1 MVSGTGSGAEPD
13 VVSVSDADI
22 DALAVLAD
30 APGTLAL
37 LQRARASRNLA
48 FLAAV
53 LRDGPDD
60 PQRRIARAGFDTL
73 VTVQRHDP
81 EVVRNTVQHPR
92 FGAWVAV
99 CAAGLGDGREGSDE
113 VPIAHLAS
121 FAAGA
126 AMRARIDFDLEV
138 PQVGDAVVVPGL
150 GCWTGRAG
158 DTARVRY
165 CGTAEP
171 LLAGRRWTPLR
182 WLTARPPAGAVS
194 IEFDDLPPT
203 PSAWPDIAP
212 VHPDQ
217 RWKPWSDSEFG
228 AWQRLFD
235 ESVRLLDT
243 AVPELAAPLSRGFQA
258 VLPRSRD
265 TCPFRS
271 STLADS
277 FGAAA
282 MVLPADTVAAAT
294 GLLHE
299 FQHSKLSA
307 LMEIVPLIETDGPAA
322 LPSPWRRE
330 PRPTSAVLHGI
341 YAHLAV
347 GRLWGRLAANGIA
360 ESVPDTAEVRD
371 QTLAACDTLLE
382 SDRLTPAGRR
392 FVTLMRRAAVTDP
405 DGRAAV
411 PTVRWE

>member
-1 MVSGTGSGAEPD
+1 MVSGIGRGAEPD
-13 VVSVSDADI
+13 VVSVSDAEI

-30 APGTLAL
+30 DPGTLPL
-37 LQRARASRNLA
+37 LRRARVSRNLA

-53 LRDGPDD
+53 LRDGPDE
-60 PQRRIARAGFDTL
+60 PQRRLARAGFDTL
-73 VTVQRHDP
+73 AAVQRHDP
-81 EVVRNTVQHPR
+81 AVVRNMVQHPR

-99 CAAGLGDGREGSDE
+99 CAAGPDAGREE
-113 VPIAHLAS
+113 AAPIAHLAG
-121 FAAGA
+121 FAAAA
-126 AMRARIDFDLEV
+126 AMRARVAFDLEV
-138 PQVGDAVVVPGL
+138 PQVGDAVVLPGL
-150 GCWTGRAG
+150 GCWTGPTAA
-158 DTARVRY
+158 TARVRY
-165 CGTAEP
+165 RGAAEP
-171 LLAGRRWTPLR
+171 ILAGRRWTALR
-182 WLTARPPAGAVS
+182 RLTARAPTGTVS
-194 IEFDDLPPT
+194 VEFDDLPPT

-212 VHPDQ
+212 AHPDL
-217 RWKPWSDSEFG
+217 RWKPWSDNEFRT
-228 AWQRLFD
+228 WQRLFD
-235 ESVRLLDT
+235 GAVRMLHA
-243 AVPELAAPLSRGFQA
+243 AVPELAAPLSRGFVS

-282 MVLPADTVAAAT
+282 MVLPTGTVAAAT

-307 LMEIVPLIETDGPAA
+307 LMEIVPLIETDGPAV
-322 LPSPWRRE
+322 LPSPWRSE
-330 PRPTSAVLHGI
+330 PRPTSAVLHGV

-347 GRLWGRLAANGIA
+347 ARLWGRLAADGIA

-371 QTLAACDTLLE
+371 QTRTACDTLLE

-392 FVTLMRRAAVTDP
+392 FVTLMRRAAVADP

-411 PTVRWE
+411 PTARWE